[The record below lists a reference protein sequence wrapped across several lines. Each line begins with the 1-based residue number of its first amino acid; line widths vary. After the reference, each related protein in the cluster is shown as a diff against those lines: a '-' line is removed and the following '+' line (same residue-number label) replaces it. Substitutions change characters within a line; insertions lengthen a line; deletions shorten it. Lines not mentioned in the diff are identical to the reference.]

1 MSSTA
6 FPGSPRLLKGAFAI
20 YSEDKPGSSPKS
32 VILFQ
37 YNPDSLKRTL
47 ADRAVETER
56 GNVGK
61 AKEDV
66 FRVLGPPVET
76 ISLTI
81 ELDAA
86 DQLETPD
93 DNDVVAENGL
103 HPALATLE
111 MLMYPPSLNA
121 QRIEN
126 MAKQGKVQIA
136 SAQLPMVLFVWGAS
150 RVVPV
155 HITSFGVSEEAFDKN
170 LNPIR
175 AKVDVALKVLTYMEL
190 SDSSLGR
197 DAFIAYQK
205 QKEKLVTDNKPPFDD
220 KPVRDLLPGQ
230 KAS

>member
-1 MSSTA
+1 MPSTA

-20 YSEDKPGSSPKS
+20 YSEDKPGSSPS
-32 VILFQ
+32 SLILFQ

-47 ADRAVETER
+47 ADRTVETDR
-56 GNVGK
+56 GSAGK
-61 AKEDV
+61 AKQDV
-66 FRVLGPPVET
+66 FRVQGPPIET
-76 ISLTI
+76 ISLTM

-86 DQLETPD
+86 DQLENPD
-93 DNDVVAENGL
+93 DNDAVAENGL

-121 QRIEN
+121 QRIED

-136 SAQLPMVLFVWGAS
+136 SAQLPLVLFVWGAS

-190 SDSSLGR
+190 GDNSLGR

-205 QKEKLVTDNKPPFDD
+205 QKEKLVTDNKPPADD
-220 KPVRDLLPGQ
+220 KPVRDLLPGR